1 MFQKKSSKISLRHFR
16 YKSPDVTRNFKLNE
30 YVNTIAGDPIS
41 RVPRMTSA
49 GEWSFGV
56 GAVGV
61 SVTVVNN
68 CATLLNIWTKQKSKC
83 QLCAL
88 LWHSDNENDPFERCL
103 VVLHVF
109 SSSVWHHVQS
119 GSGACA
125 EWARVKKTLMF
136 AVTVVSNNNSAFTL
150 IHSAYVYRWVHQVSV

>member
-16 YKSPDVTRNFKLNE
+16 NKSPDVTRNFKLNE

-68 CATLLNIWTKQKSKC
+68 CATLLNIWRKQKSKC

-88 LWHSDNENDPFERCL
+88 LWHSGNENDPFERCL

-125 EWARVKKTLMF
+125 EWARAKKTLMF
-136 AVTVVSNNNSAFTL
+136 AVTVVSNNTSAFTL

>member
-16 YKSPDVTRNFKLNE
+16 YKSHDVTRNFKLNE

-49 GEWSFGV
+49 KEWSFGV

-68 CATLLNIWTKQKSKC
+68 CATLLNIWRKQKSKC

-88 LWHSDNENDPFERCL
+88 LWHSDNENDSFERCL